1 MNRARNLYLIMENQ
15 KSFAHQNLYEIN
27 SYIHMKLNI
36 KQIREYST
44 FLEILIQYPFS
55 KNFSNIN
62 NYYNYLLTIMKYIIE
77 VNIQE
82 GYIGHT
88 ILQNIGEND

>member
-27 SYIHMKLNI
+27 SYIHIKLYV
-36 KQIREYST
+36 KQIRGYST
-44 FLEILIQYPFS
+44 FLGILIQYPFS
-55 KNFSNIN
+55 KIFGNIN
-62 NYYNYLLTIMKYIIE
+62 NYYNYLLTIMKCIIE

-88 ILQNIGEND
+88 ILQNIGQKD